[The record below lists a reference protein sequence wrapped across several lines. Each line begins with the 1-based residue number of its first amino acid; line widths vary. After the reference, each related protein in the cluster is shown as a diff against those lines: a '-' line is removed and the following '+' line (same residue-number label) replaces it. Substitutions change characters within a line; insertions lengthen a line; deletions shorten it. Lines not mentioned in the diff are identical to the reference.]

1 MHFVVTGGAGFIG
14 NNIVKSLI
22 HGGHEVSVID
32 NLNTGKLANLEL
44 VKNKIKFFEI
54 DIRDFDKIN
63 EVMRGTDGVFHQ
75 AALTVVQDSYVK
87 REEYFEVN
95 VRGTENIFRSAK
107 ENKLKVVYASSSS
120 IYGNVSKIPIKE
132 DFARMPI
139 NPYGET
145 KLQTELLAE
154 KFWKEGVEIIGLRY
168 FNVYGKGQNKAY
180 AGVITKFLEKIRN
193 KEDLEIFGEGTQV
206 RDFIFVEDV
215 AKANISAM
223 ISKVKN
229 GFFNVGTGEKIS
241 IKELGKMMID
251 ISKSPLDL
259 KYTTP
264 LEGDVNLSQAD
275 IEFSKKLLEWESKK
289 ELQNWLKDIFES
301 DANHGK

>member
-1 MHFVVTGGAGFIG
+1 MKYIVTGGAGFVG
-14 NNIVKSLI
+14 SNIVKLLVKE
-22 HGGHEVSVID
+22 GHDVTVVD
-32 NLNTGKLANLEL
+32 NLHSGKIENLSSIFDQIE
-44 VKNKIKFFEI
+44 FMDI
-54 DIRDFDKIN
+54 DIRDYEKLQIVTKDI
-63 EVMRGTDGVFHQ
+63 DGVFHQ

-87 REEYFEVN
+87 RDEYFDVN
-95 VRGTENIFRSAK
+95 VTGTENIFRAAK
-107 ENKLKVVYASSSS
+107 EKKVKVVYASSSS

-132 DFARMPI
+132 DFQRMPI

-145 KLQTELLAE
+145 KLQTEFLAE
-154 KFWKEGVEIIGLRY
+154 KFWKEEVEIIGLRY
-168 FNVYGKGQNKAY
+168 FNVYGKGQNRGY
-180 AGVITKFLEKIRN
+180 AGVITKFLDKIRN

-215 AKANISAM
+215 ARANISAM
-223 ISKVKN
+223 NSKVKN

-251 ISKSPLDL
+251 ISKSPLDF

-275 IEFSKKLLEWESKK
+275 IELSSKLLGWESEKKLKSWF
-289 ELQNWLKDIFES
+289 KDIFES
-301 DANHGK
+301 DVNHEK